1 MFEEKQN
8 VDHNQTL
15 QMESDSKKQKYKG
28 VANGWRCDTKP
39 SEIQRLNTKAERKNT
54 AAVYQ
59 ANMKGL
65 KC

>member
-28 VANGWRCDTKP
+28 VAN
-39 SEIQRLNTKAERKNT
+39 S
-54 AAVYQ
+54 
-59 ANMKGL
+59 
-65 KC
+65 